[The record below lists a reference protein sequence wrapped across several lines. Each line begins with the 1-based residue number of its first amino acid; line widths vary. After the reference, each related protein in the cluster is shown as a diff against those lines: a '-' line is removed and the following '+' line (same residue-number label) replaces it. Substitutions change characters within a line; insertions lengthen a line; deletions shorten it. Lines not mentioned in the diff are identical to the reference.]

1 MKKSN
6 KELTEDLKELLSH
19 VRPSWEKETYDKINE
34 IKRAI
39 KSKYPET
46 KKNILKKYS

>member
-34 IKRAI
+34 KVSTQ
-39 KSKYPET
+39 KQ
-46 KKNILKKYS
+46 KKIY